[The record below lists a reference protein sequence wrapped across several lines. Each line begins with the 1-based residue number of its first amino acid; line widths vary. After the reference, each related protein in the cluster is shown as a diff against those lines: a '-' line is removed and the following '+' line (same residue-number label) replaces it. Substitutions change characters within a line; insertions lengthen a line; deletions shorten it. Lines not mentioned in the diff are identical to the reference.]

1 MNQVGQYVPPP
12 PPSIMPSSL
21 GSAQMTEGEILDAI
35 ATLGKAIADCEFIA
49 QQLVGRLDPVL
60 RSTINQSCAGGT
72 APTPQPETRVAQL
85 VQDNT
90 HRVRALTVSIEN
102 AAQRLALP

>member
-1 MNQVGQYVPPP
+1 MNQIGQYVPPP
-12 PPSIMPSSL
+12 PPSIMSSSL
-21 GSAQMTEGEILDAI
+21 GSAQMSDGEILDSI
-35 ATLGKAIADCEFIA
+35 ANLGKAIADCEFIA

-60 RSTINQSCAGGT
+60 VSAMNQTCAGGI
-72 APTPQPETRVAQL
+72 AQTPQPETRVAQL

-90 HRVRALTVSIEN
+90 HRVRALTLSIES